1 MRDKKL
7 IDTLTSIER
16 TLYDNWSKEEI
27 YEAYLAEHRTR
38 LSLNKE
44 LNNERRKLKEM
55 KYQLEMLLKVT

>member
-27 YEAYLAEHRTR
+27 YEAYLVEHRTR